1 MEAEGQTSEKMGW
14 LARMGSSLKGVI
26 RGLVVVV
33 IAFPLLFW
41 NEGRAVANARRLAE
55 GEGAVVHVPV
65 DRIDPANEGKL
76 VHASGRAE
84 AKDFLSDV
92 QFGISAP
99 LIRLVRSVEIF
110 QWEEGEETVREK
122 QGDKVVEKTTNTYV
136 RAWVKKPVDSNKF
149 KMPGHVNPPVAMPFS
164 DEEFFAKD
172 VKLGAFRLSESHVKS
187 IGGLKPFAFPADY
200 KPPEA
205 LGGEFL
211 NGVVYV
217 QAATRRSA
225 LRRVSENPQV
235 GDLRVT
241 FTSVAPQRD
250 ISIVERQA
258 GDTFAPWTARDGK
271 TISLMRD
278 GLVDASAM
286 FASAQRSNKMMT
298 WFLRVVGFLVMF
310 AGLKMV
316 LGPLTTLVDAVPI
329 LNGIVGAAAGAV
341 AFLLAAAGSLVAIG
355 VAWVFYRPVLGVS
368 LLAVAGACV
377 ALVVLKKQKAAIRG

>member
-1 MEAEGQTSEKMGW
+1 
-14 LARMGSSLKGVI
+14 MGSSLKGVI
-26 RGLVVVV
+26 RGLVIVV

-92 QFGISAP
+92 QFGVSAP

-122 QGDKVVEKTTNTYV
+122 QGDKIVEKKTNTYV
-136 RAWVKKPVDSNKF
+136 RAWVKKPVDSSKF

-225 LRRVSENPQV
+225 FRRVSENPQV

-250 ISIVERQA
+250 ISIVERQT

-271 TISLMRD
+271 TISLMRN

-286 FASAQRSNKMMT
+286 FASAQRSNKMVT
-298 WFLRVVGFLVMF
+298 WFLRVVGFLVML

-329 LNGIVGAAAGAV
+329 LNGLVGAAAGAV

-355 VAWVFYRPVLGVS
+355 VAWVVYRPVLGVL
-368 LLAVAGACV
+368 LLAGAGACV
-377 ALVVLKKQKAAIRG
+377 ALVVMKKQKTAIRG